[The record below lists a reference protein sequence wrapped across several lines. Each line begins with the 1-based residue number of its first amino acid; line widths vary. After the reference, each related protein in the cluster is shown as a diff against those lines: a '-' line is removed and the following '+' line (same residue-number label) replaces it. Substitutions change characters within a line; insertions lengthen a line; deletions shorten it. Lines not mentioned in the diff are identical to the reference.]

1 MKKHLTEN
9 PPRSNLCR
17 MLAIPQNRVFFGFVV
32 RFRLK
37 NNWVI
42 AQSELRAVLVEK
54 LEAGSGKNN
63 VGNARH
69 CFSQG
74 FECYNL
80 STAFNLTR
88 LRFKRFT
95 SQIQEIQR
103 IKNMYIPRKYGGD
116 TGRCKAKAR
125 L

>member
-1 MKKHLTEN
+1 
-9 PPRSNLCR
+9 
-17 MLAIPQNRVFFGFVV
+17 MLAFPQNRVLLGFVV

-63 VGNARH
+63 VGNALH
-69 CFSQG
+69 CASQG

-80 STAFNLTR
+80 C
-88 LRFKRFT
+88 LRMFLCQMAL
-95 SQIQEIQR
+95 SV
-103 IKNMYIPRKYGGD
+103 
-116 TGRCKAKAR
+116 ASS

>member
-1 MKKHLTEN
+1 
-9 PPRSNLCR
+9 
-17 MLAIPQNRVFFGFVV
+17 MLALPQNRVFLGFAV

-54 LEAGSGKNN
+54 LEAGSEKNN
-63 VGNARH
+63 VSDAHH
-69 CFSQG
+69 CFPQG

-88 LRFKRFT
+88 
-95 SQIQEIQR
+95 QIHVTDSR
-103 IKNMYIPRKYGGD
+103 NSMD
-116 TGRCKAKAR
+116 
-125 L
+125 